1 MTKTKIDFG
10 GILDAVKEHLGYA
23 GNGIK
28 HFFKK
33 ENQMWLSFLLPAL
46 ILLASYFIFGVW
58 PVGKES
64 VLSLDLNGQYVY
76 YYDYMYDVIYG
87 GESVFYS
94 WSRNLSGEFMGI
106 IGYYLGSPF
115 NWIVWL
121 LPRQWILEGLLAM
134 MCVKVGAIGLSMSV
148 YLSRGKGFKKLT
160 VIIFSICYALCAYTI
175 TQTMNPMWLDGVL
188 ALPLICLGLERFIDQ
203 GRFRLLVV
211 SWVYAFVTCFYIGYM
226 LAIFSIIYFMF
237 YIIIT
242 KNAEARERFFSK
254 LFGALGL
261 GVTAV
266 LISCFMLIPVYESL
280 SYGKFEFSTPNYDLV
295 ENFPMIEVFDKLLPN
310 SYDTVRMSGLPFLYC
325 GVITVLLLPAYF
337 FHDRIRRSEKIGYAA
352 LLLILFFSM
361 YIRPVDMMWHGG
373 QMPNWLP
380 YRYSFIV
387 SFLMV
392 VCAANAFDRLKE
404 ASTKVIGASC
414 AIWLGVMI
422 YQESMDNFVPDL
434 NNGRDTLDNF
444 TTILPAMLILVTLT
458 ALLAQL
464 RRHFNYDLR
473 KNRTKILSIVLL
485 IAICGEAMYNAVGQI
500 HTQDTDIVYS
510 NHDSYVDVIFPIRD
524 KVNEIKEQDD
534 GFYRIEKLFF
544 RTVNDPLA
552 IGAYG
557 LSHSSSTLNAQPIEM
572 LKRLGFTSR
581 SHYTRYSGATLI
593 TSSLFGVKYEL
604 TTPNNT
610 TGDIKNENL
619 PITVTENEYALPI
632 SYLADNKI
640 QEVTLTENDPF
651 TAQTELLNAL
661 IGKDCQ
667 YYERIYD
674 VNMTPLNVS
683 QGSTTDGHHSFS
695 VVTSGQ
701 TASLT
706 YEFDMPKTGDL
717 FMYLPSVYE
726 RAINITLNGEG
737 KGQYFEGDNNYM
749 RNFGE
754 FQKGE
759 HITLVLTLTK
769 DNLYFREAQFAIM
782 DKEQVQLALDELR
795 TLNKETLC
803 NLGGSTTHVITEV
816 YCDTD
821 RTLFTTIPD
830 EKGWTVCVDGQQ
842 TDYIVTVDALIAVPL
857 TSGYHTVEMR
867 FTTAG
872 YPAAILLTL
881 SGVIIF
887 AGLILLWL
895 KRNPRDRMERKAHLR
910 RIYSGEAYL
919 ELKNRDEDDL
929 LERRRSR
936 YEETEYS
943 EQEEMAEDEDNDYEE
958 EDEDEDKDKD
968 KDEDEGEDE
977 DGDETE
983 EAPADVEQVGG
994 TVYETEPDG
1003 NYTDDPRHGGYAE
1016 DGYNDRYDERYDD
1029 RYNKRY
1035 DDRYEGRDRRRRR
1048 DFTEDDEWKYRDRR

>member
-1 MTKTKIDFG
+1 MTKSKIDFS
-10 GILDAVKEHLGYA
+10 GILDVVKEYAGYA
-23 GNGIK
+23 KNGIK

-58 PVGKES
+58 PFGEES

-76 YYDYMYDVIYG
+76 YYDHMYDVIYG

-94 WSRNLSGEFMGI
+94 WSRNLSGEWMGI

-121 LPRQWILEGLLAM
+121 LPRNWILEGLLAM
-134 MCVKVGAIGLSMSV
+134 MCVKVGSIGLAMSV

-160 VIIFSICYALCAYTI
+160 TIVFSICYALCAYTI
-175 TQTMNPMWLDGVL
+175 VQTMNPMWLDGVL
-188 ALPLICLGLERFIDQ
+188 ALPLICLGIERFVDQ

-211 SWVYAFVTCFYIGYM
+211 SWVYAFVTCFYIGFM
-226 LAIFSIIYFMF
+226 LAIFSVIYFMF
-237 YIIIT
+237 YVIIT
-242 KNAEARERFFSK
+242 KKAEAREHFFTK
-254 LFGALGL
+254 TLEALGL

-280 SYGKFEFSTPNYDLV
+280 SYGKFDFSVPNYELV
-295 ENFPMIEVFDKLLPN
+295 ENFPLIETFDKILPN
-310 SYDTVRMSGLPFLYC
+310 SYDTVRMTGLPFIYC

-337 FHDRIRRSEKIGYAA
+337 FHDKIRRSERIGYGA
-352 LLLILFFSM
+352 LLLLLMLCM

-392 VCAANAFDRLKE
+392 VCAATAFDRLKE
-404 ASTKVIGASC
+404 ISTKCIGITC
-414 AIWLGVMI
+414 AGWMALMI
-422 YQESMDNFVPDL
+422 YQENMDNFVPDL

-444 TTILPAMLILVTLT
+444 STIIPAMIIVPVITAILV
-458 ALLAQL
+458 QL
-464 RRHFNYDLR
+464 RGKFNYDLR

-485 IAICGEAMYNAVGQI
+485 IAVCGEAMYNTVGQI
-500 HTQDTDIVYS
+500 STQDTDIVYS
-510 NHDSYVDVIFPIRD
+510 NHDSYVDVIFPIRE
-524 KVNEIKEQDD
+524 KVEEIKAEDD

-557 LSHSSSTLNAQPIEM
+557 LSHSSSTLNAQPIEL

-593 TSSLFGVKYEL
+593 TKSIFGVKYEL

-610 TGDIKNENL
+610 TGDIKDAKL

-632 SYLADNKI
+632 NYIANNNI
-640 QEVTLTENDPF
+640 QELELTENDPF

-661 IGKDCQ
+661 IGKNYQ
-667 YYERIYD
+667 YYTRIYD
-674 VNMTPLNVS
+674 VDMNPVNLT
-683 QGSTTDGHHSFS
+683 QGSTTDGHHSFA

-706 YEFDMPKTGDL
+706 YTFDMPMTGEL

-726 RAINITLNGEG
+726 RTVDINLNGVS

-759 HITLVLTLTK
+759 HITLVLTLKK

-782 DKEQVQLALDELR
+782 DKAQVQTALEELKE
-795 TLNKETLC
+795 LNQDTDCYKQ
-803 NLGGSTTHVITEV
+803 SATHVVTEV
-816 YCDTD
+816 DCDAD

-830 EKGWTVCVDGQQ
+830 EKGWKVYVDGEK
-842 TDYIVTVDALIAVPL
+842 TDYIVTAGALIAIPL
-857 TSGYHTVEMR
+857 TAGYHKVEMK

-872 YPAAILLTL
+872 YPMAIFLTL
-881 SGVIIF
+881 AGVLIF
-887 AGLILLWL
+887 AGIIIIWL
-895 KRNPRDRMERKAHLR
+895 RRNPRDRAERREHLMK
-910 RIYSGEAYL
+910 IYSGKAYL
-919 ELKNRDEDDL
+919 ELKDRDEGDL
-929 LERRRSR
+929 LERRRING
-936 YEETEYS
+936 EL
-943 EQEEMAEDEDNDYEE
+943 
-958 EDEDEDKDKD
+958 DEDKDKD
-968 KDEDEGEDE
+968 GDGEYAAAGRSHETEEDYEDYE
-977 DGDETE
+977 EEYQEIGDGDETE
-983 EAPADVEQVGG
+983 EVVISMERLSGSG
-994 TVYETEPDG
+994 YETEL
-1003 NYTDDPRHGGYAE
+1003 DDDE
-1016 DGYNDRYDERYDD
+1016 YN
-1029 RYNKRY
+1029 
-1035 DDRYEGRDRRRRR
+1035 RRV
-1048 DFTEDDEWKYRDRR
+1048 DSNEEDEWKYRDRGDRRHR

>member
-1 MTKTKIDFG
+1 MTKSKINFR
-10 GILDAVKEHLGYA
+10 GILDVVKEHLVYA
-23 GNGIK
+23 KNGIK

-46 ILLASYFIFGVW
+46 ILLVSYFIFGVW
-58 PVGKES
+58 PFGVES

-76 YYDYMYDVIYG
+76 YYDHMFDVIYG

-94 WSRNLSGEFMGI
+94 WSRNLSGEWMGI

-134 MCVKVGAIGLSMSV
+134 MCVKVGSIGLSMSV

-160 VIIFSICYALCAYTI
+160 TIIFSICYALCAYTI
-175 TQTMNPMWLDGVL
+175 VQTMNPMWLDGVL
-188 ALPLICLGLERFIDQ
+188 ALPLICLGIERFIDQ

-211 SWVYAFVTCFYIGYM
+211 SWVYAFVTCFYIGFM
-226 LAIFSIIYFMF
+226 LAIFSVIYFLF
-237 YIIIT
+237 YIMVT
-242 KNAEARERFFSK
+242 KNNRARERFFLK
-254 LFGALGL
+254 MFGALGL

-295 ENFPMIEVFDKLLPN
+295 ENFPMIETFDKLLPN
-310 SYDTVRMSGLPFLYC
+310 SYDTVRMSGLPFIYC

-337 FHDRIRRSEKIGYAA
+337 FHDKIRRSERIGYGA
-352 LLLILFFSM
+352 LLLLLFLCM

-392 VCAANAFDRLKE
+392 VCAASAFDRLKE
-404 ASTKVIGASC
+404 VSTKCIGITC
-414 AIWLGVMI
+414 AGWMALMV
-422 YQESMDNFVPDL
+422 YQENMDNFVSDL

-444 TTILPAMLILVTLT
+444 STILPAMIIVSVMT
-458 ALLAQL
+458 AIIVQL
-464 RRHFNYDLR
+464 RKKFNYDLR

-485 IAICGEAMYNAVGQI
+485 IAVCGEAMYNTVGQI
-500 HTQDTDIVYS
+500 STQDTDIVYS

-524 KVNEIKEQDD
+524 TVNEIKEKDD

-557 LSHSSSTLNAQPIEM
+557 LSHSSSTLNAQPIE
-572 LKRLGFTSR
+572 LLSRLGFTSR

-604 TTPNNT
+604 TTPNNS
-610 TGDIKNENL
+610 TGDIKDAKL

-632 SYLADNKI
+632 NYLADNRV
-640 QEVTLTENDPF
+640 QELILTDDDPF

-661 IGKDCQ
+661 IGKDYQ

-674 VNMTPLNVS
+674 VDMNPVNLT
-683 QGSTTDGHHSFS
+683 QGSTTDGHHSFA
-695 VVTSGQ
+695 VTSQGQ

-706 YEFDMPKTGDL
+706 YTFDMPKTGEL

-726 RAINITLNGEG
+726 RAVNINLNGES

-759 HITLVLTLTK
+759 HISLVLTLTK

-782 DKEQVQLALDELR
+782 DKEQAITALEELR
-795 TLNKETLC
+795 ELNSKTNCYLE
-803 NLGGSTTHVITEV
+803 NTTHVVTEV
-816 YCDTD
+816 HCSTSK
-821 RTLFTTIPD
+821 TLFTTIPD
-830 EKGWTVCVDGQQ
+830 EKGWKVYVDGNE
-842 TDYIVTVDALIAVPL
+842 TDYIVTAEALIAVPL
-857 TSGYHTVEMR
+857 TPGSHKVEMK

-872 YPAAILLTL
+872 YPAAILLSL
-881 SGVIIF
+881 AGVIIF
-887 AGLILLWL
+887 AGVILLWL
-895 KRNPRDRMERKAHLR
+895 KRNPRDRERRKKHLM
-910 RIYSGEAYL
+910 RIYSGEAYN
-919 ELKNRDEDDL
+919 ELKDRDEGDL
-929 LERRRSR
+929 LERRRING
-936 YEETEYS
+936 EL
-943 EQEEMAEDEDNDYEE
+943 DKDDDGNNDE
-958 EDEDEDKDKD
+958 EDEE
-968 KDEDEGEDE
+968 
-977 DGDETE
+977 DETE
-983 EAPADVEQVGG
+983 DIDE
-994 TVYETEPDG
+994 
-1003 NYTDDPRHGGYAE
+1003 TDDEAEYFGAAEDTDLDGDGETVIEVERLSGRGGYVTELDDDYAADEE
-1016 DGYNDRYDERYDD
+1016 DFRDQ
-1029 RYNKRY
+1029 
-1035 DDRYEGRDRRRRR
+1035 DRRQ
-1048 DFTEDDEWKYRDRR
+1048 DYDRGDKRN